1 MALVAGPH
9 FRVPV
14 VPHAG
19 HFTVA
24 GLAAGPAN
32 TVWPFGHRI
41 DFWPGPSIVPS
52 WVPVVPAPT
61 TVCPREGPRNAARA
75 GVPTE
80 VPSGSASA
88 SLAATGLSGWAGGRW
103 GRAETT
109 AGSAATATH
118 LSSRGVARPE
128 KSTTT
133 AAPMGGEEL
142 GAGG

>member
-9 FRVPV
+9 FSVPV

-32 TVWPFGHRI
+32 TVWHFGHRI
-41 DFWPGPSIVPS
+41 DFLPGPSIAPS

-88 SLAATGLSGWAGGRW
+88 SLAATSLSGGGGE
-103 GRAETT
+103 GRAGASGGAACALGEK
-109 AGSAATATH
+109 GSPGGARGATA
-118 LSSRGVARPE
+118 P
-128 KSTTT
+128 
-133 AAPMGGEEL
+133 AAAEERS
-142 GAGG
+142 